1 MFWNTYQGTIA
12 APNLYM
18 IRVNLD
24 WTDMNAPVMPV
35 PARLKVAF
43 GDKKGERIW
52 QDNINVVESMETNV
66 SRFRLDLSHPP
77 QS

>member
-24 WTDMNAPVMPV
+24 WTDMDAPVMPV

-43 GDKKGERIW
+43 GDKKSERIW